1 MGALLKIDNFVEDKN
16 VRDQYID
23 RTEVLEKVKSLS
35 MLPDKKHMTVRAV
48 ADFYEVEY
56 AVIGNMLTRYKK
68 EFQTDGVHTLT
79 SKDEAFNK
87 LTKALP
93 SKQFVVKLLPKR
105 AVLRIGML
113 LRDSEVAVKVRDY
126 LLKVEEISTVEQ
138 KRGVWTDADLIT
150 LNEIMKDEIN
160 KGNSKWGAIRT
171 AAKVIKKNPHAIYQK
186 YQNIKKKHGTLE
198 KFIEENNLIYLN
210 AQSKEVHEEISL
222 VTESLVNEEQ
232 QNVVVGTFQ
241 TKMNK
246 MLNDMK
252 NISDLESTINEL
264 KLEVRDLKHQLEI
277 KELELSANAE
287 IITKKGKVISKYKKE
302 KLALEA
308 SIKAIRKI
316 VLNGA
321 RVSSAERQNALESE
335 TLGRKYT
342 QEKSGIVELKS

>member
-1 MGALLKIDNFVEDKN
+1 M
-16 VRDQYID
+16 
-23 RTEVLEKVKSLS
+23 
-35 MLPDKKHMTVRAV
+35 
-48 ADFYEVEY
+48 
-56 AVIGNMLTRYKK
+56 
-68 EFQTDGVHTLT
+68 
-79 SKDEAFNK
+79 
-87 LTKALP
+87 
-93 SKQFVVKLLPKR
+93 
-105 AVLRIGML
+105 
-113 LRDSEVAVKVRDY
+113 AVKVRDY

-171 AAKVIKKNPHAIYQK
+171 AAKVINKNPHAIYQK
-186 YQNIKKKHGTLE
+186 HQSVTKKHGTLE
-198 KFIEENNLIYLN
+198 NYIEENNLIYLN
-210 AQSKEVHEEISL
+210 KQSKEVHEEKSL
-222 VTESLVNEEQ
+222 ITEPAANEGH

-264 KLEVRDLKHQLEI
+264 KLEVRDLKHHLEI

-287 IITKKGKVISKYKKE
+287 SITKKDKIISKYKKE
-302 KLALEA
+302 KIALEA

-316 VLNGA
+316 VLNG
-321 RVSSAERQNALESE
+321 VKVGSIEGQETLESE

-342 QEKSGIVELKS
+342 KDKNGLIELK

>member
-1 MGALLKIDNFVEDKN
+1 MGALLKTDNFVEDKN

-56 AVIGNMLTRYKK
+56 AVIGNMFTRYKK

-126 LLKVEEISTVEQ
+126 LLKVEETSTIDQ

-150 LNEIMKDEIN
+150 LNEIMKDETN
-160 KGNSKWGAIRT
+160 KGNSKWGAIRK

-186 YQNIKKKHGTLE
+186 YKNVNKKHGTLE
-198 KFIEENNLIYLN
+198 KYIEGNNLIYLN
-210 AQSKEVHEEISL
+210 KQSKESQEEVLL
-222 VTESLVNEEQ
+222 VTKSTAHEEQ
-232 QNVVVGTFQ
+232 QQNIVVGTFQ

-252 NISDLESTINEL
+252 NISDLESTIHDL

-277 KELELSANAE
+277 KEMELSANTE
-287 IITKKGKVISKYKKE
+287 SITKKDKMISKYKKE
-302 KLALEA
+302 KLTLEA

-316 VLNGA
+316 VLNG
-321 RVSSAERQNALESE
+321 VKVNSSEVQDTLESE
-335 TLGRKYT
+335 ASGRKFT
-342 QEKSGIVELKS
+342 QDKSGLIQLK